1 MKRTNEPD
9 KYRKKIK
16 RNLLAS
22 SIALALVSSNSWAI
36 FQNGDF
42 ENGDFSH
49 WEKEHGLNYRL
60 KGNPPFTADSVQI
73 SNGGSFILNVVSNSF
88 DPRAP
93 HLVLPRQGNFTAK
106 LNDEIGGRHINQ
118 ISQKDV
124 ITEDDRDPSDGKLH
138 IRFTYAAV
146 LNDPNHASYQQ
157 PYFHVQLKDLTTA
170 EILYDDIAY
179 SNQPGRLFYTTN
191 FNGTWRSTPFID
203 VDMIVPDSLIGH
215 ELEVRA
221 LAADC
226 SQNAHGGYVY
236 VDAFGANKIK
246 PQQGCLNN
254 VKARA
259 KPGQVQVTWADN
271 GADAYRIYR
280 SEKLEGPYI
289 SLGETTSNYSTWLD
303 KTVEEGKEY
312 FYNVRPL
319 DSEGLESCA
328 SGSVVSVVPS
338 SIEAGE
344 VANRPPY
351 FVSETKVR
359 DFSPNG

>member
-16 RNLLAS
+16 RKLLAS

-49 WEKEHGLNYRL
+49 WEKNHGLNYRL

-191 FNGTWRSTPFID
+191 FNGT
-203 VDMIVPDSLIGH
+203 
-215 ELEVRA
+215 
-221 LAADC
+221 
-226 SQNAHGGYVY
+226 
-236 VDAFGANKIK
+236 
-246 PQQGCLNN
+246 
-254 VKARA
+254 
-259 KPGQVQVTWADN
+259 
-271 GADAYRIYR
+271 
-280 SEKLEGPYI
+280 
-289 SLGETTSNYSTWLD
+289 
-303 KTVEEGKEY
+303 
-312 FYNVRPL
+312 
-319 DSEGLESCA
+319 
-328 SGSVVSVVPS
+328 
-338 SIEAGE
+338 
-344 VANRPPY
+344 
-351 FVSETKVR
+351 
-359 DFSPNG
+359 